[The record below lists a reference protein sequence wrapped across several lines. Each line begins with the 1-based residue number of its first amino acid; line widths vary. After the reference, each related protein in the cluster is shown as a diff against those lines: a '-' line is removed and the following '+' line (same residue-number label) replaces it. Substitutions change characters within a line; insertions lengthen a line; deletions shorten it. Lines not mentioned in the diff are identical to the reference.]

1 MNAIFQSH
9 GDIDMKVLLNWAQ
22 RAADV
27 MKPLVEELEFKTY
40 KEVGHKVTDMQV
52 RELLIVFAL
61 RIADGLFSDGGLWS
75 FLRRRNIGR
84 GRLSD

>member
-61 RIADGLFSDGGLWS
+61 RVADGLFFRWRTLVISAPAQH
-75 FLRRRNIGR
+75 RPVPTE
-84 GRLSD
+84 